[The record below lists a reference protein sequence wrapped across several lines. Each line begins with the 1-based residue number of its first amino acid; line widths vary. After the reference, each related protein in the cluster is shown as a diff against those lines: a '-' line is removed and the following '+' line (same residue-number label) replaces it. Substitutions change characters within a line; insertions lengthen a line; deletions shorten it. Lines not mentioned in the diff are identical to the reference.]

1 MKTEWL
7 KFLLC
12 PWVISKKMPFKK
24 SHHKGINMITIL
36 CFASG
41 NDKKKKSKILNNH
54 SEWVFSLTR
63 GHISLIQGSL

>member
-24 SHHKGINMITIL
+24 SHHKGINMITISRENFL
-36 CFASG
+36 KYKEGFDRS
-41 NDKKKKSKILNNH
+41 
-54 SEWVFSLTR
+54 
-63 GHISLIQGSL
+63 